1 MQKSSIH
8 SNLIHLEPNSNPH
21 PTSRIEFSRG
31 KRSRPTELAD
41 NPFKNSHRSLVLV
54 LLHRRLF
61 ISPSFEE
68 SCGQTFHDVF
78 VAHAREPHSIVKTKG
93 LRETFTKSRNV
104 SAFIKPP
111 VFGSYPHRR
120 TRKRDKGVEKSFPT
134 SSYYASASRR
144 ILKENRLRQGSSAIS
159 LRMKRVI

>member
-8 SNLIHLEPNSNPH
+8 SNLIHLEPNSTPH

-68 SCGQTFHDVF
+68 SCGQTFHHVF

-104 SAFIKPP
+104 RICVYKTACIRIHTDAHVNAIKALKNLFQRLHITPP
-111 VFGSYPHRR
+111 RR
-120 TRKRDKGVEKSFPT
+120 GEF
-134 SSYYASASRR
+134 
-144 ILKENRLRQGSSAIS
+144 
-159 LRMKRVI
+159 

>member
-1 MQKSSIH
+1 MKVAPKMNIYIYCSLLKKCKNRRSIVTLFTWNLTQTPTSST
-8 SNLIHLEPNSNPH
+8 

-104 SAFIKPP
+104 RICVYKTACI
-111 VFGSYPHRR
+111 
-120 TRKRDKGVEKSFPT
+120 
-134 SSYYASASRR
+134 R
-144 ILKENRLRQGSSAIS
+144 ILSTQTHT
-159 LRMKRVI
+159 

>member
-1 MQKSSIH
+1 MKVAPKMNIYPRCSLLKKCKNRRSIVTLFTW
-8 SNLIHLEPNSNPH
+8 NLTQTPH

-104 SAFIKPP
+104 RICVYKTACI
-111 VFGSYPHRR
+111 
-120 TRKRDKGVEKSFPT
+120 
-134 SSYYASASRR
+134 R
-144 ILKENRLRQGSSAIS
+144 ILSTQTHT
-159 LRMKRVI
+159 